1 MAVGGG
7 MMGLPGSARAAT
19 TVKGTH
25 GNGFCNV
32 AFFIT
37 HARQLA
43 KEDGLTLEFVN
54 TPSFADQ
61 VTFLGT
67 GQVDV
72 SVLPYTNFM
81 ALYDAG
87 APVQIVAGGGVQG
100 VYIVAQPGLDTPAK
114 LKGKTLGTFQNDTLE
129 VLPYDWLKKN
139 GVSYK
144 DVTVR
149 YMDSMGDMVAAFKAG
164 SIDIAS
170 TIEPYGS
177 SLLSDVK
184 GSVLLSDGV
193 DIYGP
198 EYTDCVL
205 AASTELL
212 KKDPKSVKA
221 LIKAMLKAQLFWKQ
235 NREKLLTELVGT
247 YYKTSLENARIG
259 GKAQPA
265 KVDQRAQTDF
275 ILNRVELGHGDGLHQ
290 EEAGQGCD
298 RLELSRAGDRRGSR
312 RLRQAQIQ
320 IGLSR
325 VTATSV
331 KIGGERKVA
340 DFRIGALR
348 CSGQTIE
355 FIRRYGP
362 NLGWGLLSVGLF
374 AGYGSYSGTSASPI
388 TDCCRLRTS
397 SSATSPGR
405 RRTSTPP
412 NAGRSASIPVPD
424 RRPSWPSSSPWR
436 RRRCGCSR
444 ASPSPRSPAS
454 AWGF

>member
-1 MAVGGG
+1 MLARGLLPSWQVPWRRALYVASLFAVPKPCARIRERRGAMCDRHGGQAFFSLANRALNRRTFLKASALGTITMAVPAG
-7 MMGLPGSARAAT
+7 MMGLPGPAHAAS

-61 VTFLGT
+61 VTSIGT

-72 SVLPYTNFM
+72 SVMPYTNFM

-87 APVQIVAGGGVQG
+87 APVKIVAGGGVQG
-100 VYIVAQPGLDTPAK
+100 VSVIAQPGLDTPDK

-149 YMDSMGDMVAAFKAG
+149 YMDSMGDMVAGFKSG

-170 TIEPYGS
+170 VIEPYGS
-177 SLLSDVK
+177 ALLSDVK

-198 EYTDCVL
+198 QYTDCIL
-205 AASTELL
+205 AASTELMQ
-212 KKDPKSVKA
+212 KDPKSVKA
-221 LIKAMLKAQLFWKQ
+221 LIKAMLKAQLLWEQ
-235 NREKLLTELVGT
+235 DRETLLGELVGT

-275 ILNRVELGHGDGLHQ
+275 ILNRVD
-290 EEAGQGCD
+290 
-298 RLELSRAGDRRGSR
+298 
-312 RLRQAQIQ
+312 
-320 IGLSR
+320 
-325 VTATSV
+325 SV
-331 KIGGERKVA
+331 MAMGYIKKKRSPR
-340 DFRIGALR
+340 FR
-348 CSGQTIE
+348 T
-355 FIRRYGP
+355 FTP
-362 NLGWGLLSVGLF
+362 
-374 AGYGSYSGTSASPI
+374 
-388 TDCCRLRTS
+388 S
-397 SSATSPGR
+397 SNTSPPEPRVGDEHKDR
-405 RRTSTPP
+405 RRTQSRRFSRIRLCFAPADDRFCRA
-412 NAGRSASIPVPD
+412 AGAEARLGPAFGRTLRGPLGIPLVHQ
-424 RRPSWPSSSPWR
+424 R
-436 RRRCGCSR
+436 RRS
-444 ASPSPRSPAS
+444 S
-454 AWGF
+454 

>member
-1 MAVGGG
+1 MCDRHHSQELT
-7 MMGLPGSARAAT
+7 GLPKNAVSRRTFLKTSALGTIVIALPAGMSGAAHAAT

-25 GNGFCNV
+25 GNGFCNA

-87 APVQIVAGGGVQG
+87 APVKIVAGGGVQG
-100 VYIVAQPGLDTPAK
+100 VFIVAQPGLDSPAK

-144 DVTVR
+144 DITVR
-149 YMDSMGDMVAAFKAG
+149 YMDSMADMVAAFKAG
-164 SIDIAS
+164 SVDIAS

-177 SLLSDVK
+177 ALLNDVK
-184 GSVLLSDGV
+184 GSILLSDGV

-198 EYTDCVL
+198 QYTDCVL
-205 AASTELL
+205 AASTQLL
-212 KKDPKSVKA
+212 AKDPKSVTA
-221 LIKAMLKAQLFWKQ
+221 LIKAMLKAQLLFESE
-235 NREKLLTELVGT
+235 REQLLSELVGT

-259 GKAQPA
+259 ANAQPA

-275 ILNRVELGHGDGLHQ
+275 ILNRVDSIITMGYIKKKPGPD
-290 EEAGQGCD
+290 AID
-298 RLELSRAGDRRGSR
+298 WSYLE
-312 RLRQAQIQ
+312 QAI
-320 IGLSR
+320 
-325 VTATSV
+325 A
-331 KIGGERKVA
+331 E
-340 DFRIGALR
+340 
-348 CSGQTIE
+348 
-355 FIRRYGP
+355 
-362 NLGWGLLSVGLF
+362 
-374 AGYGSYSGTSASPI
+374 
-388 TDCCRLRTS
+388 
-397 SSATSPGR
+397 
-405 RRTSTPP
+405 
-412 NAGRSASIPVPD
+412 VPD
-424 RRPSWPSSSPWR
+424 VY
-436 RRRCGCSR
+436 
-444 ASPSPRSPAS
+444 AKLKYKS
-454 AWGF
+454 A

>member
-1 MAVGGG
+1 MCDRHGNLGLRNPATAALDRRSFLKASALGTITMAVGGG
-7 MMGLPGSARAAT
+7 MMGLPGSARAAA

-87 APVQIVAGGGVQG
+87 APVKIVGGGGVQG
-100 VYIVAQPGLDTPAK
+100 VFIVAQPGLDTPAK

-177 SLLSDVK
+177 ALLNDVK

-221 LIKAMLKAQLFWKQ
+221 LIKAMLKAQLLFEQ
-235 NREKLLTELVGT
+235 DREEILAELVGP

-259 GKAQPA
+259 AKAQPA
-265 KVDQRAQTDF
+265 KVDQRAQQDF
-275 ILNRVELGHGDGLHQ
+275 ILNRVDSIIAMGYMKKKPGKDAIDWSYL
-290 EEAGQGCD
+290 EAAIA
-298 RLELSRAGDRRGSR
+298 E
-312 RLRQAQIQ
+312 
-320 IGLSR
+320 
-325 VTATSV
+325 
-331 KIGGERKVA
+331 
-340 DFRIGALR
+340 
-348 CSGQTIE
+348 
-355 FIRRYGP
+355 
-362 NLGWGLLSVGLF
+362 
-374 AGYGSYSGTSASPI
+374 
-388 TDCCRLRTS
+388 
-397 SSATSPGR
+397 
-405 RRTSTPP
+405 
-412 NAGRSASIPVPD
+412 VPD
-424 RRPSWPSSSPWR
+424 VH
-436 RRRCGCSR
+436 
-444 ASPSPRSPAS
+444 AKLKYKS
-454 AWGF
+454 A

>member
-1 MAVGGG
+1 MCDRHGNLGLRNPATAALDRRSFLKASALGTITMAVGGG

-19 TVKGTH
+19 TIKGTH
-25 GNGFCNV
+25 GNGFCNA

-87 APVQIVAGGGVQG
+87 VPVKIVGGGGVQG
-100 VYIVAQPGLDTPAK
+100 VFIVAQPGLDTPAK

-164 SIDIAS
+164 AIDIAS

-177 SLLSDVK
+177 ALLNDVK
-184 GSVLLSDGV
+184 GSILLSDGV

-205 AASTELL
+205 AAST
-212 KKDPKSVKA
+212 
-221 LIKAMLKAQLFWKQ
+221 
-235 NREKLLTELVGT
+235 KLLEEGPQERQVADQGDAEGAAAFRTESGAAAHGARWHLLQDLARERAHRRQG
-247 YYKTSLENARIG
+247 SAGEGRPESAAGFHLEPCRL
-259 GKAQPA
+259 
-265 KVDQRAQTDF
+265 D
-275 ILNRVELGHGDGLHQ
+275 HCDGLHE
-290 EEAGQGCD
+290 EEAWPRCD
-298 RLELSRAGDRRGSR
+298 RLELSRAGYR
-312 RLRQAQIQ
+312 
-320 IGLSR
+320 
-325 VTATSV
+325 
-331 KIGGERKVA
+331 
-340 DFRIGALR
+340 
-348 CSGQTIE
+348 
-355 FIRRYGP
+355 
-362 NLGWGLLSVGLF
+362 
-374 AGYGSYSGTSASPI
+374 
-388 TDCCRLRTS
+388 
-397 SSATSPGR
+397 
-405 RRTSTPP
+405 
-412 NAGRSASIPVPD
+412 
-424 RRPSWPSSSPWR
+424 
-436 RRRCGCSR
+436 
-444 ASPSPRSPAS
+444 
-454 AWGF
+454 

>member
-1 MAVGGG
+1 MCDRHGNLGLRNLATAALDRRSFLKASALGTITMAVGGG
-7 MMGLPGSARAAT
+7 MMGLPGSAHAAT
-19 TVKGTH
+19 TIKGTH
-25 GNGFCNV
+25 GNGFCNA

-87 APVQIVAGGGVQG
+87 APVKIVGGGGVQG

-177 SLLSDVK
+177 ALLNDVK
-184 GSVLLSDGV
+184 GSILLSDGV

-205 AASTELL
+205 AAST
-212 KKDPKSVKA
+212 
-221 LIKAMLKAQLFWKQ
+221 
-235 NREKLLTELVGT
+235 KLLREG
-247 YYKTSLENARIG
+247 
-259 GKAQPA
+259 P
-265 KVDQRAQTDF
+265 
-275 ILNRVELGHGDGLHQ
+275 Q
-290 EEAGQGCD
+290 E
-298 RLELSRAGDRRGSR
+298 
-312 RLRQAQIQ
+312 RQ
-320 IGLSR
+320 
-325 VTATSV
+325 
-331 KIGGERKVA
+331 VA
-340 DFRIGALR
+340 DQGDAEGAAA
-348 CSGQTIE
+348 
-355 FIRRYGP
+355 F
-362 NLGWGLLSVGLF
+362 
-374 AGYGSYSGTSASPI
+374 
-388 TDCCRLRTS
+388 
-397 SSATSPGR
+397 
-405 RRTSTPP
+405 
-412 NAGRSASIPVPD
+412 
-424 RRPSWPSSSPWR
+424 
-436 RRRCGCSR
+436 
-444 ASPSPRSPAS
+444 
-454 AWGF
+454 